1 MKTGGT
7 LTMENQNKK
16 KQETLSPKNVNPLN
30 PENIYS
36 DVLGS
41 YTGVTEDGDI
51 PIQDA
56 DDL

>member
-1 MKTGGT
+1 MK
-7 LTMENQNKK
+7 EQKK
-16 KQETLSPKNVNPLN
+16 KKEATLEPKNINSLN

-41 YTGVTEDGDI
+41 YTGVTEDGEK

>member
-1 MKTGGT
+1 MDKQKKKAAKE
-7 LTMENQNKK
+7 TME
-16 KQETLSPKNVNPLN
+16 PKNINHAN

-41 YTGVTEDGDI
+41 YTGVTEDFEE